1 MSSARRRWLPLG
13 LLVLAA
19 SLPFWFIQ
27 SQFTLAM
34 FTLMF
39 IWMALGMAWN
49 LISGF
54 GRQVSFGHSAF
65 FGVGAYT
72 TALLL
77 IRLHVTPLVGILAGG
92 VLGAVLS
99 LGYTVVFRLR
109 GIYFS
114 LATFALTLIL
124 QNLAVY
130 FSGFTAGDVGLS
142 MPLLGNAPG
151 FLQFANKL
159 WYYYLVLGLAAVY
172 FAVSA
177 RFYGSP
183 LGLFIRAVGDD
194 QEAARAAGV
203 RALSAKV
210 QALALSAFMTAIV
223 GGVYFVYVTF
233 IDPASAFGYTV
244 ATQIA
249 ILPMAGGAGTL
260 WGPVIGA
267 AVLYPLQQELNV
279 AFPNLP
285 AEVGLMVYAV
295 VVLVVIGADANGLY
309 SLGVRIIRGI
319 AGRVRPA
326 SPGADV
332 RRQVS

>member
-1 MSSARRRWLPLG
+1 MTAVWRRWLPLG
-13 LLVLAA
+13 LLVLVA

-77 IRLHVTPLVGILAGG
+77 IRLHLTPIVGILVGG
-92 VLGAVLS
+92 VLGGLLS
-99 LGYTVVFRLR
+99 LVYTIVFRLR

-130 FSGFTAGDVGLS
+130 FSGFTGGDVGLS
-142 MPLLGNAPG
+142 TPLLGNAPG
-151 FLQFANKL
+151 FLQFTNKL

-177 RFYGSP
+177 RFHGSP
-183 LGLFIRAVGDD
+183 LGLFVRAVGDD
-194 QEAARAAGV
+194 QDAARAAGV
-203 RALSAKV
+203 RALAAKV
-210 QALALSAFMTAIV
+210 QALALSAFLTAVI
-223 GGVYFVYVTF
+223 GGVYVVYVTF
-233 IDPASAFGYTV
+233 IDPSSAFGYTV

-249 ILPMAGGAGTL
+249 LLPMAGGAGTL

-285 AEVGLMVYAV
+285 AEIGLMIYAAV
-295 VVLVVIGADANGLY
+295 VIVVIGADANGLY
-309 SLGVRIIRGI
+309 SLGVRIIRNVW
-319 AGRVRPA
+319 ARTRPVPA
-326 SPGADV
+326 SVDA
-332 RRQVS
+332 RRRAS